1 MIKKLNIY
9 SYLFIAL
16 IVSDPLSI
24 YGATTLGEIPVLLE
38 SVHNK
43 MNQELPPTAKQKI
56 ELSIGKLVIGDR
68 KFGISQNQKIKDLS
82 EKNDKPEVVNI
93 PLKESQDYFF
103 KIPADNVKALQL
115 AYFIIDNK
123 EFHLLLTRHM
133 IGAIKSE
140 SRSIILNLK
149 KLSEEKQQAI
159 QSIQLKLVVDG
170 LRFEKSSIEAIPVF
184 EEKVVEDKK

>member
-1 MIKKLNIY
+1 
-9 SYLFIAL
+9 
-16 IVSDPLSI
+16 
-24 YGATTLGEIPVLLE
+24 
-38 SVHNK
+38 